1 MKGKIFVV
9 LSAVAL
15 AAAPA
20 GAADQKIAMLD
31 ESRPMVARSAA
42 AQRFADYVDVKPGQ
56 EKLPLTLTFYNG
68 TDKAPGFAWLRISIG
83 GRPYFTEKDF
93 KGGKVFSASMTGDLG
108 TGSTQVLVNGA
119 GPPGATLSWQLT
131 TPAPTVDAVR
141 PDKASTGQTINLSG
155 SNFSAVA
162 NYNTVT
168 VGGKTVELVSAKP
181 NSLEVKIPD
190 DAKAGKNEVV
200 VSVLGLK
207 TEPVSITVLLKPKVT
222 GLNLFSAPP
231 GQPVVISGQNFS
243 PNARENKVTIGDFP
257 AQITEAS
264 PSSLTAIIPEGLD
277 PIQPAWYLPVVVEVN
292 GIKSNDDVTL
302 NVQNRYIESESVSPQ
317 GPFD

>member
-1 MKGKIFVV
+1 
-9 LSAVAL
+9 
-15 AAAPA
+15 
-20 GAADQKIAMLD
+20 
-31 ESRPMVARSAA
+31 
-42 AQRFADYVDVKPGQ
+42 
-56 EKLPLTLTFYNG
+56 
-68 TDKAPGFAWLRISIG
+68 
-83 GRPYFTEKDF
+83 
-93 KGGKVFSASMTGDLG
+93 
-108 TGSTQVLVNGA
+108 
-119 GPPGATLSWQLT
+119 
-131 TPAPTVDAVR
+131 VDAVR